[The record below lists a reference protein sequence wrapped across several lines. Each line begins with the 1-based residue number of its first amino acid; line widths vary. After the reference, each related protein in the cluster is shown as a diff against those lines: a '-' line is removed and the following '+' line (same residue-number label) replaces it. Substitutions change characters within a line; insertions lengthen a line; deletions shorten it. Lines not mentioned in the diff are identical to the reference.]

1 MFGLYPDDGTG
12 IGSAGA
18 DPDNDGLTNA
28 EEFARGSHPR
38 GTAARY
44 LAEGAAGTFFATR
57 YAIANPHAVSGD
69 DRVAPEPGRWRRGAA
84 DRVDRAGPRRHR
96 RLPGA

>member
-1 MFGLYPDDGTG
+1 MDADNDGLNGHWEAMFGLDPNDGG
-12 IGSAGA
+12 VSGA
-18 DPDNDGLTNA
+18 SGDPDGDGLTNA

-57 YAIANPHAVSGD
+57 YAIANPN
-69 DRVAPEPGRWRRGAA
+69 PLRRRSRCA
-84 DRVDRAGPRRHR
+84 
-96 RLPGA
+96 

>member
-1 MFGLYPDDGTG
+1 MFGLDPKDGTG
-12 IGSAGA
+12 ISGA
-18 DPDNDGLTNA
+18 SGDPDSDGLTNA

-57 YAIANPHAVSGD
+57 YAIANPNPTSGD
-69 DRVAPEPGRWRRGAA
+69 RDAPRPWTAAAWCGGPCGSSRAVASSSIPGR
-84 DRVDRAGPRRHR
+84 
-96 RLPGA
+96 